1 MKDFLSDVRFSV
13 RLLGKSRMFTMVAIV
28 TLALSI
34 GFCAT
39 LFSWTEGLLLR
50 PLSGVPAQEQIV
62 AVAGVRE
69 GGRCCSFSYPNFVDF
84 RDRAKS
90 FEGFFGFRLSPM
102 NLSVSGS
109 PEIIP
114 GMIVSTNYFAV
125 LQVQPQL
132 GRMFRADD
140 DRARSA
146 TPIAVIGDR
155 LWRRRFNARPDIIGT
170 TQLLNGRA
178 FTVIGVAP
186 PEFQGTFV
194 GYSIDVW
201 VPAMMAE
208 TFIAGPNR
216 FDNRQLDWLEGFA
229 RLRADVTREAAQA
242 ELDLISHDLQSVF
255 PDSNR
260 GFGLAVYPLW
270 KTPFGAVPV
279 LAPVFAAVGALVGI
293 VLLIACANL
302 ANLLLGRALMRG
314 REIALRMALGA
325 SRYRV
330 VRQLLTESSL
340 LGLMGGA
347 GGLGVAWWTRDL
359 LPRFVPPAGVP
370 VVLAGQ
376 VDLRVLIGTAMI
388 SIASVVVFG
397 VLPAL
402 RATKRDLSRNLVSE
416 SVDFG
421 GASGKSRLQRVLV
434 AAQLAM
440 SLVLLISATLL
451 IQSFRHAQQMRPGFD
466 SDRMLVSTLNLF
478 STGMDEEHARAFLR
492 RLLEVLRDLPSVTSV
507 SVSRDLPL
515 NVRGVS
521 ATEIAIDGYE
531 VQKNEVLSVGFNQVG
546 AHYFDV
552 MGATLLEGRE
562 FTDVDDEN
570 AEPVCIVNAEMVRRF
585 WSGRSAIGQR
595 VRAFG
600 RSIKVV
606 GVAPTFKYGSLQE
619 KPRPYLYVPVAQL
632 FSERL
637 SIQIRTVA
645 APEVVAP
652 AFRRAVAT
660 LAPQLLLGDVQSMRS
675 FLRFATF
682 GQRVGAT
689 LLGVFGV
696 LALFMSTIGLYG
708 VVSCM
713 TIART
718 REIGLRMALG
728 ASRRDVVHE
737 VVGTSAWLV
746 AIGLFFGIALSLLV
760 TRVLSRLLIG
770 VSATDPAIFII
781 AALTLA
787 SIALG
792 AAFPPAWRASQTD
805 PLSSLRGYTL

>member
-13 RLLGKSRMFTMVAIV
+13 RLLGKSPMFTTVAIV

-34 GFCAT
+34 GLCAT
-39 LFSWTEGLLLR
+39 LLSWTEGLLLR

-69 GGRCCSFSYPNFVDF
+69 GGSCCSFSYPNYVDF
-84 RDRAKS
+84 RDRTKS

-102 NLSVSGS
+102 NLSVSGT
-109 PEIIP
+109 PEIVP
-114 GMIVSTNYFAV
+114 GMIVSTNYFEV

-132 GRMFRADD
+132 GRTFSAVD
-140 DRARSA
+140 DRARSSS
-146 TPIAVIGDR
+146 PVAVIGDR
-155 LWRRRFNARPDIIGT
+155 LWRRRFNAKPDIIGA

-208 TFIAGPNR
+208 TFIAGPHR

-229 RLRADVTREAAQA
+229 RLRTNVTREAAQA
-242 ELDLISHDLQSVF
+242 ELGRISDDLQSDF
-255 PDSNR
+255 PNTNR
-260 GFGLAVYPLW
+260 GLRLAVYPLW

-279 LAPVFAAVGALVGI
+279 LAPVFGAVGSLVGV

-302 ANLLLGRALMRG
+302 ANLLLGRALVRG
-314 REIALRMALGA
+314 REIAVRMALGA
-325 SRYRV
+325 SRYRI
-330 VRQLLTESSL
+330 VRQLLTESLL

-347 GGLGVAWWTRDL
+347 GGLGVAWWARDL

-370 VVLAGQ
+370 IVMTGQ

-402 RATKRDLSRNLVSE
+402 RATRRDLSRNLVGE
-416 SVDFG
+416 NVDFG

-434 AAQLAM
+434 AGQLAL

-451 IQSFRHAQQMRPGFD
+451 IQSFRHAQQLRPGFAPD
-466 SDRMLVSTLNLF
+466 HMLVSTLNLF

-492 RLLEVLRDLPSVTSV
+492 RLLDVLPDLPGVTSA
-507 SVSRDLPL
+507 SLSRDLPL

-546 AHYFDV
+546 ARYFDV

-570 AEPVCIVNAEMVRRF
+570 AEPVCIVNPEMVRRF
-585 WSGRSAIGQR
+585 WPGRSPIGQR

-600 RSIKVV
+600 RSMRVV
-606 GVAPTFKYGSLQE
+606 GVAPAFKYGSLQE
-619 KPRPYLYVPVAQL
+619 NPRPYLYVPAAQL
-632 FSERL
+632 FSERV
-637 SIQIRTVA
+637 SIQIRTGP

-652 AFRRAVAT
+652 AFRQAVAE
-660 LAPQLLLGDVQSMRS
+660 LDPQLLLGDVQSMRS

-682 GQRVGAT
+682 GQRVGGT

-696 LALFMSTIGLYG
+696 LALFMSGIGLYG

-718 REIGLRMALG
+718 REIGLRLALG

-737 VVGTSAWLV
+737 VIGTSAWLI
-746 AIGLFFGIALSLLV
+746 AIGLFSGTALSLLV

-770 VSATDPAIFII
+770 VSATDPAIFIL

-787 SIALG
+787 STALV
-792 AAFPPAWRASQTD
+792 AAFPPAWRASRTD
-805 PLSSLRGYTL
+805 PLVSLRGNTL